1 MYLNISVFANHGSCI
16 ENYKYE
22 CSFLEFMDEKLIIK
36 KFIVRKLYRKR
47 MWLHK
52 HTNIHNLPKGLSNEL
67 RVSREIKNAV
77 DELLKEQILLS
88 KPTHYGLE
96 VSLNPKKIKEI
107 EELME

>member
-1 MYLNISVFANHGSCI
+1 MIHKTKTINMSAPFWSM
-16 ENYKYE
+16 
-22 CSFLEFMDEKLIIK
+22 MDEKLTIK

-52 HTNIHNLPKGLSNEL
+52 HTNINNLPKGLSNEL
-67 RVSREIKNAV
+67 RVSREVKKAIE
-77 DELLKEQILLS
+77 ELLKDQILLS

-107 EELME
+107 EELIV

>member
-1 MYLNISVFANHGSCI
+1 
-16 ENYKYE
+16 
-22 CSFLEFMDEKLIIK
+22 MDEKLIIK

-67 RVSREIKNAV
+67 KVSIEVKNAV
-77 DELLKEQILLS
+77 EELIKEQILLS

-96 VSLNPKKIKEI
+96 MSLNPKKIKEI
-107 EELME
+107 EGLIE

>member
-1 MYLNISVFANHGSCI
+1 
-16 ENYKYE
+16 
-22 CSFLEFMDEKLIIK
+22 MDTLLVIK

-52 HTNIHNLPKGLSNEL
+52 HTNINNLPKGLPNEL
-67 RVSREIKNAV
+67 RSSKEVKNSIE
-77 DELLKEQILLS
+77 ELLKEQLLLS

-107 EELME
+107 EELAD

>member
-1 MYLNISVFANHGSCI
+1 M
-16 ENYKYE
+16 
-22 CSFLEFMDEKLIIK
+22 MDEKLTIK

-52 HTNIHNLPKGLSNEL
+52 HTNINNLPKGLSNEL
-67 RVSREIKNAV
+67 RVSREVKKAIE
-77 DELLKEQILLS
+77 ELLKDQILLS

-107 EELME
+107 EELIV